1 MKERLS
7 VKRTANALA
16 VTAGIISLVCY
27 ILILI
32 TPAGTVNFFGAI
44 FHGIDMSKIAVESVS
59 IGNGM
64 LGVIEAIILGWI
76 IVLGVI
82 EAIILGWIIGWLFAK
97 IYNSMSA

>member
-27 ILILI
+27 LLILI

-76 IVLGVI
+76 MG
-82 EAIILGWIIGWLFAK
+82 GLFAK

>member
-32 TPAGTVNFFGAI
+32 APVGTISFFGAI

-59 IGNGM
+59 IGNG
-64 LGVIEAIILGWI
+64 L
-76 IVLGVI
+76 LGVI

>member
-1 MKERLS
+1 MTEKLN
-7 VKRTANALA
+7 VKRTANALG

-32 TPAGTVNFFGAI
+32 APVGTISFFGAI

-59 IGNGM
+59 VGNG
-64 LGVIEAIILGWI
+64 L
-76 IVLGVI
+76 LGVI

-97 IYNSMSA
+97 IYNSMK

>member
-1 MKERLS
+1 MTEKLN

-32 TPAGTVNFFGAI
+32 APVGTVSFFGAI

-59 IGNGM
+59 VGNG
-64 LGVIEAIILGWI
+64 L
-76 IVLGVI
+76 LGVI

-97 IYNSMSA
+97 IYNSMK